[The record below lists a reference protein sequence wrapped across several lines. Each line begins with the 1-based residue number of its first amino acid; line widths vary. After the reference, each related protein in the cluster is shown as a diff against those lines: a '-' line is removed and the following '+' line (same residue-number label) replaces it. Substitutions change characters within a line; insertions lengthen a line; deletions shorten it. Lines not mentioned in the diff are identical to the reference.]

1 MAVGGKWHVV
11 ILEGEFDV
19 DDVNGLHAITIA
31 YNHLQLRID
40 NVQICKSITLYG
52 HNMLKVRTRI
62 APSPT
67 GDPHVGTAYIALFNR
82 CFAHQHAGEFIL
94 RIEDTDQV
102 RSTAKSEADI
112 LAALRWLG
120 LTWSE
125 GPDVGGPCGPY
136 RQSERSDLYSR
147 EIRTLLSSG
156 HAFRCFCTSERLS
169 SLRAQQMQDK
179 AAVGYDGH
187 CLSLSPEQVA
197 AYVAAGTEH
206 VIRMRIPEEGDCVFQ
221 DMLRG
226 EIRISWQQIDMQVL
240 IKSDGLPT
248 YHFANVVDDHH
259 MEISHVIRGEEW
271 INSTPKH
278 LLLYQYFGWV
288 PPTYCHMPLLRN
300 PDKSKLSKRKNPTSI
315 SYYRDMGYLPRALV
329 NYLGQMGWTM
339 PDGREMFSI
348 EEMTAEFDLTRV
360 SLGGPVFDVDKLT
373 WLNGKYL
380 RERVSDNEFMAL
392 FRDWAFEP
400 SKVAR
405 IVPLLKDRVDKFTD
419 VEPLAG
425 FFLAGLPA
433 IDSASFAHKSLDTE
447 SIRRILQFTIWQFEN
462 IRQFSRDEIENV
474 CLLLSN
480 HMALKIR
487 DFLFPLFVAISGKS
501 VSTSVVDSIS
511 ILGLDITRARLR
523 HAITVLGGISN
534 KESKSLE
541 KEFQQFS
548 GASD

>member
-1 MAVGGKWHVV
+1 
-11 ILEGEFDV
+11 
-19 DDVNGLHAITIA
+19 
-31 YNHLQLRID
+31 
-40 NVQICKSITLYG
+40 
-52 HNMLKVRTRI
+52 MLKVRTRI

-82 CFAHQHAGEFIL
+82 CFANQHDGEFIL

-102 RSTAKSEADI
+102 RSTAKSEVDI

-120 LTWSE
+120 LSWAE
-125 GPDVGGPCGPY
+125 GPDVGGPYGPY
-136 RQSERSDLYSR
+136 RQSERSELYTR
-147 EIRTLLSSG
+147 EIDTLLKTG
-156 HAFRCFCTSERLS
+156 KAFRCFCTADRLNA
-169 SLRAQQMQDK
+169 LRAQQMQDK
-179 AAVGYDGH
+179 AALGYDGH
-187 CLSLSPEQVA
+187 CLHLTDEHIVA
-197 AYVAAGTEH
+197 NMAAGIEH

-226 EIRISWQQIDMQVL
+226 EIRIAWQQVDMQVL

-259 MEISHVIRGEEW
+259 MAISHVIRGEEW

-278 LLLYQYFGWV
+278 LLLYQYFEWDA
-288 PPTYCHMPLLRN
+288 PTYCHMPLLRN

-329 NYLGQMGWTM
+329 NYLGMMGWTM
-339 PDGREMFSI
+339 PDGREMFSL
-348 EEMTAEFDLTRV
+348 EEMTKAFDLSRI

-380 RERVSDNEFMAL
+380 RECVTDEEFIVL
-392 FRDWAFEP
+392 YREWAFSPE
-400 SKVAR
+400 KVAR
-405 IVPLLKDRVDKFTD
+405 IVPLLKDRVEKFSD

-425 FFLAGLPA
+425 FFLSALPVTA
-433 IDSASFAHKSLDTE
+433 PETFAHKSLDQG

-462 IRQFSRDEIENV
+462 SRGFSREEIEIG
-474 CLLLSN
+474 CISLAN
-480 HMALKIR
+480 HLQLKIR
-487 DFLFPLFVAISGKS
+487 DFLFPLFVAISGKAI
-501 VSTSVVDSIS
+501 STSVVDSIS

-523 HAITVLGGISN
+523 HAIVVLGGISN
-534 KESKSLE
+534 KDLKALE
-541 KEFQQFS
+541 KEFQLFS